1 MISVAIQGIRGSYSE
16 EAALKLLGDSARV
29 LEFDSFDKALKSL
42 VDGTAAYAV
51 LPLRNKIV
59 GNIAVVDHLM
69 RAANVG
75 IVDEMD
81 LAIDHKLL
89 GCADSSLEC
98 LTMVCSH
105 IEAIKQCRRFLA
117 AHPQITSVSGPDTA
131 SSVRSV
137 MRANNIKLAAIGS
150 ARAAE
155 IYGAK
160 VLDTEIADDR
170 NNWTRFGLIE
180 RSGETNN
187 A

>member
-1 MISVAIQGIRGSYSE
+1 MISVAIQGIKGSYSE
-16 EAALKLLGDSARV
+16 EAVLKMLGDTADV
-29 LEFDSFDKALKSL
+29 LECRSFDDALSSL
-42 VDGTAAYAV
+42 IKGTAIYAV

-59 GNIAVVDHLM
+59 GHIAAVTDLV
-69 RAANVG
+69 RGANVR

-89 GCADSSLEC
+89 GCPGGSLERV
-98 LTMVCSH
+98 TMVCSH
-105 IEAIKQCRRFLA
+105 IEAIRQCRRFLS
-117 AHPQITSVSGPDTA
+117 AHPQITSVRAPDTA

-137 MRANNIKLAAIGS
+137 MRSNNNKLAAIGS

-155 IYGAK
+155 LYGAK
-160 VLDTEIADDR
+160 ILGDNIADDK